1 MKVLAAMLLAG
12 CVSAAAFTLA
22 APAAAQDAGKGQSVF
37 NQCKACHMLDRALIG
52 PPLKGVVGRKA
63 GSVGGY
69 SYSALMKAAGDAG
82 LTWNEAEIADY
93 LKNPTGYL
101 KSFVAAKNATAGG
114 SSKMVFMLSN
124 EEQRKN
130 VVAYLAEQK

>member
-1 MKVLAAMLLAG
+1 MRVIAGAALAAA
-12 CVSAAAFTLA
+12 VSGAAAGGG
-22 APAAAQDAGKGQSVF
+22 AAQDATKGQSVF

-52 PPLKGVVGRKA
+52 PRLKGVIGRKA
-63 GSVGGY
+63 GSVPGY
-69 SYSALMKAAGDAG
+69 SYSALMRAAGDAG
-82 LTWNEAEIADY
+82 LTWNEAEVTDY

-101 KSFVAAKNATAGG
+101 KSYVAAKNAAAGG

-124 EEQRKN
+124 EDQRKN